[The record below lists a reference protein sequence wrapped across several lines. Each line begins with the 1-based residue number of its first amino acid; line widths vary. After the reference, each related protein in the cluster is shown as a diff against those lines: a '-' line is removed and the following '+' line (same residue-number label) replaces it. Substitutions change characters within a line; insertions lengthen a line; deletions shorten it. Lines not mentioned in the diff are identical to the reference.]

1 MGNEQAVEADGTPLF
16 GQRAPEM
23 SAFRLD
29 LNALVDAGDTLVGQA
44 HGAARA
50 AGWWHDL
57 KTGVPKER
65 NAGEMIALIHSELS
79 EALEGV
85 RKSKMDEHLPHRKSE
100 EVEMADAVIRIAD
113 YCGGRGL
120 DLGGALADKMLYN
133 QRRAD
138 HKPAARLADDG
149 KKF

>member
-1 MGNEQAVEADGTPLF
+1 MTIDTMAVEAG
-16 GQRAPEM
+16 
-23 SAFRLD
+23 
-29 LNALVDAGDTLVGQA
+29 NYLVKIC
-44 HGAARA
+44 HGASVKG
-50 AGWWHDL
+50 GWWHDL
-57 KTGVPKER
+57 QTGAVLPR
-65 NAGEMIALIHSELS
+65 NAGELIALIHSEVS

-120 DLGGALADKMLYN
+120 DLGGAIAEKMAYN
-133 QRRAD
+133 ANRAD
-138 HKPAARLADDG
+138 HKPENRKLDDG